1 MKHFITTRVAA
12 SAIAVAAAMSAMSG
26 MSATGA
32 FAADTTLTISSW
44 APPSHGM
51 NAIFWPALI
60 EKIEAATEG
69 RVTGE
74 IKYGLA
80 SPPAQFDLILDGVA
94 DLAWI
99 FHGYTPG
106 RFVATKMIELPG
118 YEGNAEA
125 ASVAYWRAYDKY
137 LASANEHRGVKLAG
151 LMTHGPGVLHSN
163 KEVKSLE
170 DIAGMKLR
178 IGGGVSGDAGAA
190 LGATGISVPAPKV
203 YETLASNAAD
213 GVMMPME
220 GKASFKLFEVA
231 KHTYTMPGGFYRGSF
246 AVILN
251 QDTFDGLSAADQEA
265 LSALFGEETSRMAG
279 AMWDEIDEVGM
290 QSLRDHADNSLTVA
304 TPEQV
309 AQWAEISAPFIETV
323 KAEVTAAGLDAET
336 IQAFIAEQMAAN

>member
-1 MKHFITTRVAA
+1 MKHFFKTCVAA
-12 SAIAVAAAMSAMSG
+12 SAIALSAA
-26 MSATGA
+26 GA

-44 APPSHGM
+44 APPSHGI

-80 SPPAQFDLILDGVA
+80 SPPAQYDLVLDGAA
-94 DLAWI
+94 DMAWV

-125 ASVAYWRAYDKY
+125 ASVAYWRAHEKY
-137 LASANEHRGVKLAG
+137 LAALDEHRGVMLAG
-151 LMTHGPGVLHSN
+151 LMTHGPGILHTN
-163 KEVKSLE
+163 KDVQSLQ

-178 IGGGVSGDAGAA
+178 IGGGVAGESGAA
-190 LGATGISVPAPKV
+190 LGATGINVPAPKV

-213 GVMMPME
+213 GVFMPME

-231 KHTYTMPGGFYRGSF
+231 KNTFEMPGGFYRGSF
-246 AVILN
+246 AVIMN
-251 QDTFDGLSAADQEA
+251 QDTFDGMSDADQA
-265 LSALFGEETSRMAG
+265 AVKAIFGEETSRLGG
-279 AMWDEIDEVGM
+279 AAWDQIDADG
-290 QSLRDHADNSLTVA
+290 LKALNDHADNKLTVA
-304 TPEQV
+304 TPEQ
-309 AQWAEISAPFIETV
+309 AAEWAAIAAPIIDAV
-323 KAEVTAAGLDAET
+323 KAEVNAAGLDADA